1 MQSNDFLDD
10 LGELALGSRLKRLSD
25 GLMADAA
32 AVYKSFGLNIQP
44 KWFALLALLYRRG
57 PVSIVEA
64 SELLGL
70 SQPAISQFV
79 KELTKEKLIVSQPS
93 KKDSRKKFLKLTT
106 QGDLSV
112 QNMQLMWHAVDKAAK
127 ELCQET
133 GVDFYS
139 AIKKFEQAL
148 SKSSLAERTNQ
159 ILSSQSINPNVEV
172 LEFTPELAQYFKS
185 INSEWIED
193 MFEMEESDKEILNYP
208 EKIVIDKGGKI
219 YFAKLPKL
227 GVVGTCAL
235 LKKQDGSFELTKMGV
250 LAKAR
255 GEKIGETLLAYV
267 VEQATKMET
276 ENLFLLTNKKCAP
289 AIHLYLKAGF
299 KHDLD
304 TMKKYGSK
312 YERCNVAMRYFSE

>member
-1 MQSNDFLDD
+1 MQSTDFLDD

-25 GLMADAA
+25 SMMTDAA
-32 AVYKSFGLNIQP
+32 SVYKSFGLNIQP

-57 PVSIVEA
+57 SVSIVEA

-70 SQPAISQFV
+70 SQPAVSQFV
-79 KELTKEKLIVSQPS
+79 KELSKEKLIISQPS

-106 QGDLSV
+106 QGEIRV

-127 ELCQET
+127 ELCEET
-133 GVDFYS
+133 GIDFF
-139 AIKKFEQAL
+139 AGIKKFEQAL
-148 SKSSLAERTNQ
+148 SKRSLAERTSQ
-159 ILSSQSINPNVEV
+159 ILKSQSINPKVEI
-172 LEFTPELAQYFKS
+172 LEYTSELAKHFKS
-185 INSEWIED
+185 INSEWIEA
-193 MFEMEESDKEILNYP
+193 MFEMEDSDKEILNHP
-208 EKIVIDKGGKI
+208 QEIVIDKGGKI
-219 YFAKLPKL
+219 YFAKHPKL
-227 GVVGTCAL
+227 GIVGTCAL
-235 LKKQDGSFELTKMGV
+235 LKKDDGSFELTKMGV

-267 VEQATKMET
+267 VEQAAKMET

-312 YERCNVAMRYFSE
+312 YERCNVAMRYFS

>member
-1 MQSNDFLDD
+1 MQSTDFLDD

-25 GLMADAA
+25 SMMTDAA
-32 AVYKSFGLNIQP
+32 SVYKSFGLNIQP

-57 PVSIVEA
+57 SVSIVEA

-70 SQPAISQFV
+70 SQPAVSQFV
-79 KELTKEKLIVSQPS
+79 KELSKEKLIISQPS

-106 QGDLSV
+106 QGEIRV

-127 ELCQET
+127 ELCEET
-133 GVDFYS
+133 GIDFF
-139 AIKKFEQAL
+139 AGIKKFEQAL
-148 SKSSLAERTNQ
+148 SKRSLVERTSQ
-159 ILSSQSINPNVEV
+159 ILNSQSINPKVEI
-172 LEFTPELAQYFKS
+172 LEYTPELAKHFKS
-185 INSEWIED
+185 INSEWIEA
-193 MFEMEESDKEILNYP
+193 MFEMEDSDKEILNHP
-208 EKIVIDKGGKI
+208 QEIVIDKGGKI
-219 YFAKLPKL
+219 YFAKHPKL
-227 GVVGTCAL
+227 GIVGTCAL
-235 LKKQDGSFELTKMGV
+235 LKKDDGSFELTKMGV

-267 VEQATKMET
+267 VEQAAKMET